1 MRISDWSSD
10 VCSSDLPTPGAVD
23 RIDQVALVVRLDVL
37 ELEAV
42 GLGDGAG
49 ALHVVVERGRAVDGG
64 LAIAEQVQVGAVQQ
78 EDRAGHRGPL
88 GFVAHLI
95 AARARRAL
103 ASSTAGTTS
112 TPSTPSAPKVR
123 PSMAFLD
130 RKRTRLN
137 SSH

>member
-64 LAIAEQVQVGAVQQ
+64 LAIAEPVQVGAVQQ
-78 EDRAGHRGPL
+78 EDSAGQRGPP
-88 GFVAHLI
+88 GFFAPLI
-95 AARARRAL
+95 PAKARRAL

-112 TPSTPSAPKVR
+112 TPSAPPTTNAGPSR
-123 PSMAFLD
+123 GFLFPVI
-130 RKRTRLN
+130 TAHHPL
-137 SSH
+137 S

>member
-64 LAIAEQVQVGAVQQ
+64 LAIAEQVQAGAVQQ
-78 EDRAGHRGPL
+78 EERAGPKGSL
-88 GFVAHLI
+88 GSLDLPI
-95 AARARRAL
+95 AARDRRAWVR
-103 ASSTAGTTS
+103 SPPGPNSP
-112 TPSTPSAPKVR
+112 PSP
-123 PSMAFLD
+123 
-130 RKRTRLN
+130 
-137 SSH
+137 